1 MTKKKNT
8 KRALLAS
15 VLSVML
21 CVAMLVGS
29 TFAWF
34 TDSVTSGKNKIVA
47 GNLDVELL
55 HTNGNVADETVE
67 GATNLFVNADGTAI
81 KWEPGVMAYE
91 NFTVKN
97 VGSLALKYK
106 LTINTGDFNTVKD
119 SGKSLKDVLKVAVLD
134 SAFTGNRADAQAL
147 TFDKTIADFEKE
159 GRLTA
164 GEAANKTHAVV
175 IYWEPSAADN
185 DYNLGNG
192 KESSDGAPLFVDLGV
207 SLVATQDS
215 AENDSFGSDYD
226 EGVAYPPVTDWYN
239 PDDTTITNY
248 SIGTAQEL
256 AGLAELVSEGVSF
269 KGKTI
274 ALNGDIDLQDNKW
287 TPIGTKANPY
297 NGTFDGN
304 GNTISNITPETTEDG
319 CTGLFG
325 KINGATISNLTVSG
339 GTVNSDKTNTG
350 VIAGEANGGKLQNV
364 TVDNV
369 TVNGKNAV
377 GGLLGNS
384 FTASISDCAVKNC
397 TVSGVEYVGGVT
409 GTSYSSLKNVTVENC
424 NIVSSKWKVGGIV
437 GQFNEGSFTFN
448 NLTVKNTV
456 IQAPGGSSM
465 SGSCVGGL
473 VGFSNYG
480 SKTLN
485 NCKVIDCTLKLDAEK
500 TGTLYGAAGMIGQV
514 YGQNGNV
521 FSFNDCEVS
530 GLKALADGQKITGAA
545 GYIGNGYWRGF
556 TGVTANF
563 NNCIANIIE
572 ITALQTADIGAFV
585 GNGKDNTY
593 NFTGENTLTGVVSE
607 GIGTKGSN
615 IVITGEDT
623 INPGSNG

>member
-1 MTKKKNT
+1 MTKKKST

-15 VLSVML
+15 VLSVLL
-21 CVAMLVGS
+21 CVAMLIGS

-55 HTNGNVADETVE
+55 HTNGSVADETVE
-67 GATNLFVNADGTAI
+67 GSTNLFVNADGTAI

-97 VGSLALKYK
+97 IGSLALKYK
-106 LTINTGDFNTVKD
+106 LTMSAGNFNTIKD
-119 SGKSLKDVLKVAVLD
+119 TDKSLKDVLKVAVVD
-134 SAFTGNRADAQAL
+134 GGFTGSRADAQAL
-147 TFDKTIADFEKE
+147 AFDKTIADFEKE

-164 GEAANKTHAVV
+164 GEGANHTYAVV

-185 DYNLGNG
+185 DYNLSNG
-192 KESSDGAPLFVDLGV
+192 KESSDGDPLFIDLGV
-207 SLVATQDS
+207 NLVATQETD
-215 AENDSFGSDYD
+215 EKDSFGSDYD
-226 EGVAYPPVTDWYN
+226 AGVAYPPVTDWYD
-239 PDDTTITNY
+239 PDDTTVTNY
-248 SIGTAQEL
+248 SIGTAEEL
-256 AGLAELVSEGVSF
+256 AGLADLVSEGVNF

-274 ALNGDIDLQDNKW
+274 ALNGDIDLQNNKW
-287 TPIGTKANPY
+287 TPIGTKARPY

-304 GNTISNITPETTEDG
+304 GNTIRNINPVTTEDG

-325 KINGATISNLTVSG
+325 KISGATISNLTVSG
-339 GTVNSDKTNTG
+339 GTVDSDETNTG
-350 VIAGEANGGKLQNV
+350 VIAGEASGGKLQNV
-364 TVDNV
+364 TADNV

-377 GGLLGNS
+377 GGLIGNS
-384 FTASISDCAVKNC
+384 FTAAITDCTVKNC

-424 NIVSSKWKVGGIV
+424 NIISSKWKVGGIV

-448 NLTVKNTV
+448 DLTVKNTV
-456 IQAPGGSSM
+456 IQAPGGTSF
-465 SGSCVGGL
+465 SGSCIGGL

-485 NCKVIDCTLKLDAEK
+485 NCKVIGCTLKLDTNK

-514 YGQNGNV
+514 YGQTGNV

-530 GLKALADGQKITGAA
+530 GLKLLADGQKITGAA

-556 TGVTANF
+556 TGVTASF
-563 NNCIANIIE
+563 NNCIADITE
-572 ITALQTADIGAFV
+572 ITALQTTDIGAFV
-585 GNGKDNTY
+585 GHGKDNTY

-607 GIGTKGSN
+607 TIGTKGSN